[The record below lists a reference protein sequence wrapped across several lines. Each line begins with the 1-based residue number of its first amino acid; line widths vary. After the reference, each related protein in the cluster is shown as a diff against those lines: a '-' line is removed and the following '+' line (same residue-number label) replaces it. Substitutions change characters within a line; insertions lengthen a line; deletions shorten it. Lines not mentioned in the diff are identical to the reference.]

1 MGAFAAARG
10 AGAERPAKQPRVRGR
25 AAAPRSLALS
35 ACSPA
40 IFPQAGMGRHLLLPD
55 GAAGSESDED
65 EEDEEEDEEDDEGE
79 GDPRKRFESIAAR
92 YAEEAE
98 AAGEKER
105 AERRKRQAAGGAY
118 FASRRRGAT
127 STASLAD
134 LDLAGAA
141 QRFRPVCSVL
151 CSPLC
156 TRPADEAK
164 IRSLLLELEVGHLA
178 ERKRLAAR
186 YENELYPRW
195 RALLHAG
202 FSVLVYGFGSK
213 KLMLEDFANRYCL
226 DGGVAVVNGF
236 FPELKLRQLLATCC
250 AALSPT
256 AAATDFRGKPPAA
269 LLAHIAAAAGA
280 GRRLYLVLHGAD
292 GAALRTSDAVAALAT
307 LAATPGVHLLA
318 SADHV
323 NFPLLWPK
331 RAAAKLN
338 WAWEHA
344 PTYAPYVA
352 ETAALPQILAS
363 RGEARLTRGAAT
375 VLRSLTPNARAIF
388 RVLADETL
396 AHPEEHGLPLARLS
410 TLCREQFLVASETTL
425 KMHLTEYYDHGIVKR
440 VKRGDGAEV
449 LALPFSPDDIQQILD
464 DIEDAG

>member
-1 MGAFAAARG
+1 
-10 AGAERPAKQPRVRGR
+10 
-25 AAAPRSLALS
+25 
-35 ACSPA
+35 
-40 IFPQAGMGRHLLLPD
+40 MGRHLLLAD
-55 GAAGSESDED
+55 GAANSESDED
-65 EEDEEEDEEDDEGE
+65 EEDEEDEGEGEEDEGE

-92 YAEEAE
+92 YAAEAE

-141 QRFRPVCSVL
+141 HAFALLSGVVL
-151 CSPLC
+151 TLL
-156 TRPADEAK
+156 RNPADEAK

-178 ERKRLAAR
+178 ERQRLARR
-186 YENELYPRW
+186 YEQELYPRW

-213 KLMLEDFANRYCL
+213 KQMLEDFANRFCL